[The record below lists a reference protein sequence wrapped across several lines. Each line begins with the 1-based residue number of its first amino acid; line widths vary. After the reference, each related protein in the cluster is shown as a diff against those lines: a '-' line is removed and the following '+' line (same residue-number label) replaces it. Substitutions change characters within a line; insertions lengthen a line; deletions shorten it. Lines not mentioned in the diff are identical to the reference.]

1 MLIIPVFLSF
11 MHLEMVSRTG
21 FSITFPGTEARRMSQ
36 MFQNNSLSQEHRP
49 VLSVIFFILLLIWS
63 CNSIFSVHINSYQSL
78 FISCFKTLFVSL

>member
-49 VLSVIFFILLLIWS
+49 VLSVIFFY
-63 CNSIFSVHINSYQSL
+63 SITNMVL
-78 FISCFKTLFVSL
+78 